1 MNDDEFL
8 NDRDCTP
15 KGETPRTVYLL
26 SPTDIY
32 DFAGWLTCRPGVMP
46 VGETS
51 DAAPM
56 AEAVGEYLDKFPDRF
71 TAPNMHDKVRELEEK
86 LARAL
91 RVVEAARG
99 HVKRFDRPLYL
110 TNAVEEWEAG
120 R

>member
-1 MNDDEFL
+1 MSD
-8 NDRDCTP
+8 
-15 KGETPRTVYLL
+15 TPRTVYLL

-71 TAPNMHDKVRELEEK
+71 TSPNMHDKVRELEKE

-91 RVVEAARG
+91 RVVEAARQCN
-99 HVKRFDRPLYL
+99 HKCTARDVYNLAK
-110 TNAVEEWEAG
+110 AIEEWEAG